1 MEYVKITDLCDDL
14 LKSIEIE
21 VKYTQREKIQRDLKD
36 QITHFFNW
44 FQYEFAWWQ
53 HESKSSTPAPSW
65 ISQYEENYDSD
76 IRGDWLWDS
85 A

>member
-53 HESKSSTPAPSW
+53 HEHLDGTPAPSC
-65 ISQYEENYDSD
+65 IPQYEENYDSD
-76 IRGDWLWDS
+76 MLWDS
-85 A
+85 AY